1 MLQLA
6 TSPELYLQP
15 GQVRHQSHDG
25 RMAERWSHV
34 HILESGISQDG
45 SWMVR
50 FGVMKMCEIWG
61 NLRATKGMKT
71 LRKPRQLKWSVRP
84 ENPQG

>member
-1 MLQLA
+1 M
-6 TSPELYLQP
+6 
-15 GQVRHQSHDG
+15 
-25 RMAERWSHV
+25 

-50 FGVMKMCEIWG
+50 SGVMKMCEIWG

-71 LRKPRQLKWSVRP
+71 LRKPGQLKWSACP
-84 ENPQG
+84 ENPRVGTGAFLGR